1 MEELQNDIV
10 IYNPSED
17 INLEVRVAED
27 TVWLTQAQMAKLL
40 GTTSQNITLHIKNIY
55 REHELEIG
63 RTCKDFLQV
72 QREGERSVKRN
83 IKTYNLDVIIS
94 VGYRVKSIQGTLF
107 RLWATKIIK
116 AHILKGYTINYQLTT
131 FQQNVEHRLE
141 SHDLQIQSINQRID
155 EMVQTALPPKYGLFF
170 NGQVF
175 DAYVFVVDLIKSA
188 NKSIRLVDN
197 YIDESVLLM
206 LSKRNEAVAATIFTE
221 KISQQLTLDLRKHNA
236 QYPPIA
242 SKRIEKVHDRFLII
256 DDERLYHFGASFKDL
271 GKKLFVVTL
280 IEEPALV
287 GAVGKMFS

>member
-55 REHELEIG
+55 REHELEEFQ
-63 RTCKDFLQV
+63 TCKDFLQV
-72 QREGERSVKRN
+72 QMEGGRSVKRN

-107 RLWATKIIK
+107 RIWATEIIK
-116 AHILKGYTINYQLTT
+116 KHILKGYTINYQLTAL
-131 FQQNVEHRLE
+131 QQSIEHRLE
-141 SHDLQIQSINQRID
+141 SHKQQIQSINQRID

-188 NKSIRLVDN
+188 TNSIRLADN
-197 YIDESVLLM
+197 YVDESVLLM
-206 LSKRNEAVAATIFTE
+206 LSKRSESVDATIFTE
-221 KISQQLTLDLRKHNA
+221 RTTPQLQLDLRKHNA
-236 QYPPIA
+236 QYPPVHI
-242 SKRIEKVHDRFLII
+242 KRIEKIHDRFLLI

-280 IEEPALV
+280 IEEPALI
-287 GAVGKMFS
+287 GAMRKMLS

>member
-1 MEELQNDIV
+1 MEELQNNIV

-17 INLEVRVAED
+17 INLEVRVAEE

-55 REHELEIG
+55 REHELETV

-72 QREGERSVKRN
+72 QMEGGRSVKRN

-107 RLWATKIIK
+107 RIWANEIIK
-116 AHILKGYTINYQLTT
+116 KHILKGYTINYQLTAL
-131 FQQNVEHRLE
+131 QQSIEHRLE
-141 SHDLQIQSINQRID
+141 SHEQQIQSINQRID

-188 NKSIRLVDN
+188 TNSIRLADN
-197 YIDESVLLM
+197 YVDESVLLM
-206 LSKRNEAVAATIFTE
+206 LSKRSESVDATIFTE
-221 KISQQLTLDLRKHNA
+221 RTTPQLQLDLRKHNA
-236 QYPPIA
+236 QYPPVHI
-242 SKRIEKVHDRFLII
+242 KQIEKIHDRFLLI

-287 GAVGKMFS
+287 GAMRKMLS

>member
-27 TVWLTQAQMAKLL
+27 TVWLTQAQMVILFQSSKSNVSEHL
-40 GTTSQNITLHIKNIY
+40 KNIY
-55 REHELEIG
+55 SQQELDYNATVRNFRTVQKEGG
-63 RTCKDFLQV
+63 R
-72 QREGERSVKRN
+72 
-83 IKTYNLDVIIS
+83 IIS
-94 VGYRVKSIQGTLF
+94 RPITYYSLDTIISLGFRINTKQGIQF
-107 RLWATKIIK
+107 RQWANAMLQYMIRN
-116 AHILKGYTINYQLTT
+116 GNTITPK
-131 FQQNVEHRLE
+131 LE
-141 SHDLQIQSINQRID
+141 NISRELYLHKQQIQSINQRID

-197 YIDESVLLM
+197 YIDECVLLI
-206 LSKRNEAVAATIFTE
+206 LSKRNEAVDATIFTE

-242 SKRIEKVHDRFLII
+242 SKRIEMVHDRFLLI

-287 GAVGKMFS
+287 GVVGKMFS

>member
-1 MEELQNDIV
+1 MEELQNNIV

-17 INLEVRVAED
+17 INLEVRVAEE

-55 REHELEIG
+55 REHELETV

-72 QREGERSVKRN
+72 QMEGGRSVKRN

-107 RLWATKIIK
+107 RIWANEIIK
-116 AHILKGYTINYQLTT
+116 KHILKGYTINYQLTAL
-131 FQQNVEHRLE
+131 QQSIEHRLE
-141 SHDLQIQSINQRID
+141 SHEQQIQSINQRID

-188 NKSIRLVDN
+188 TNSIRLADN
-197 YIDESVLLM
+197 YVDESVLQM
-206 LSKRNEAVAATIFTE
+206 LSKRSESVDATIFTE
-221 KISQQLTLDLRKHNA
+221 RTTPQLQLDLRKHNA
-236 QYPPIA
+236 QYPPVHI
-242 SKRIEKVHDRFLII
+242 KRIEKIHDRFLLI

-280 IEEPALV
+280 IEEPALI
-287 GAVGKMFS
+287 GAMRKMLS